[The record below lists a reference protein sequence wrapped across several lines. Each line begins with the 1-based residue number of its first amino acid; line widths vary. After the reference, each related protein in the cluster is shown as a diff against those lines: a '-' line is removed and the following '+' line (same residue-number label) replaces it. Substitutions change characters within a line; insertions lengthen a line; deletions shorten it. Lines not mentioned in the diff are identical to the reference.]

1 MVAGETLR
9 RRSARAAPAAALLLL
24 CLLWACSV
32 LRVDLLTG
40 LTSSLP
46 SLERQA
52 IALALF
58 AAAAGM
64 IASIRMIRRSQ
75 WPSGR
80 QFWVPVLIGFGL
92 FVVPAVLVQVAV
104 GWVTPLSRAALFTLV
119 PLFAVVFEPY
129 LGESA
134 ERQLRAGRGSLLAAL
149 AAVVGA
155 MCVFPVQIPQSVE
168 AGAAFCAVILATAC
182 VAWTNCR
189 AVPAAADLPEDSI
202 AAFAAVGSG
211 AAALGLG
218 VASLLLERVVWN
230 RQAIALELFWSVAVE
245 APALWLLFWLMPRM
259 SAARMATRYV
269 LAPLLAILIGMGLL
283 RSGGEIRAQTWLG
296 LGLMAAGAGRLLF
309 ASATGDDS
317 KALSLQG

>member
-1 MVAGETLR
+1 
-9 RRSARAAPAAALLLL
+9 
-24 CLLWACSV
+24 
-32 LRVDLLTG
+32 
-40 LTSSLP
+40 
-46 SLERQA
+46 
-52 IALALF
+52 
-58 AAAAGM
+58 
-64 IASIRMIRRSQ
+64 
-75 WPSGR
+75 
-80 QFWVPVLIGFGL
+80 
-92 FVVPAVLVQVAV
+92 
-104 GWVTPLSRAALFTLV
+104 
-119 PLFAVVFEPY
+119 
-129 LGESA
+129 
-134 ERQLRAGRGSLLAAL
+134 
-149 AAVVGA
+149 

-230 RQAIALELFWSVAVE
+230 RQAIALELFWSAGVE